1 MEGKMWEEQ
10 FVRPTLGLGT
20 TYLWVVGRGMAT
32 HRLQL
37 CGKYLCMVR
46 PAADQW

>member
-10 FVRPTLGLGT
+10 LVRPTLGLGT
-20 TYLWVVGRGMAT
+20 ISLWVVGRGIAT
-32 HRLQL
+32 PWLQL
-37 CGKYLCMVR
+37 YGNYLCMVH